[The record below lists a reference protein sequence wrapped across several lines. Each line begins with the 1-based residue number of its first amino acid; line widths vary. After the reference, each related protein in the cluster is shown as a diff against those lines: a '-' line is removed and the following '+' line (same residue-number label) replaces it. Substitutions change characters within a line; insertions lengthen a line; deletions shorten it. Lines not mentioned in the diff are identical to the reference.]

1 MIIVL
6 NRKELSKEIKRANT
20 RLVALEKKGLADTS
34 RAYQYVFS
42 EMSNRYNLTSV
53 SKSGH
58 LKFVTSLKNLNESD
72 IKTLQA
78 NVRNFL
84 KAQTSTI
91 TGAKKV
97 LKAKTENFKKQLG
110 NNIYKKYTESEQYK
124 RLVDNAFS
132 SEAIKS
138 AYDKFGSEQVLKITK
153 EIGIENSQTIFT
165 KALSDNIETLTEL
178 YDIIKV
184 LE

>member
-1 MIIVL
+1 M
-6 NRKELSKEIKRANT
+6 
-20 RLVALEKKGLADTS
+20 
-34 RAYQYVFS
+34 
-42 EMSNRYNLTSV
+42 
-53 SKSGH
+53 
-58 LKFVTSLKNLNESD
+58 
-72 IKTLQA
+72 
-78 NVRNFL
+78 

-97 LKAKTENFKKQLG
+97 LKAKTENLKKQLG
-110 NNIYKKYTESEQYK
+110 NDIYKKYTESEQYK
-124 RLVDNAFS
+124 KLVDNAFS

-138 AYDKFGSEQVLKITK
+138 AFDKFGSEQVLKITK

>member
-1 MIIVL
+1 MLIVL

-42 EMSNRYNLTSV
+42 EMGNRYNLTSV
-53 SKSGH
+53 SKSGY

-110 NNIYKKYTESEQYK
+110 NDIYKKYTESEQYK

-138 AYDKFGSEQVLKITK
+138 AFDKFGSEQVFKITK